1 MSEIPNLSRRLH
13 EIETRPAVVIADNT
27 SIFDAAKD
35 LEKVG
40 SEAIFVRL
48 PGRYSIVTKNDFARM
63 TRKNI
68 SPSTSISNAIGEK
81 MLIAG
86 TPNESV
92 TDAIVRMLSNSIKHL
107 PIISAEGRLLSYVTI
122 NDVSK
127 ERDFILGNMCS
138 YNLLERQGRKIEEPM
153 PTGTI
158 QQAENCE
165 CAILIF
171 EASDELG
178 RIIDKI
184 TGGYGYSH
192 IAIDCC
198 EVEKETGKR
207 LMIEATSNGV
217 ERSYQDR
224 YGSRAV
230 ERVPLLGI
238 DCKKFCDSVKSKI
251 GQQYDITEAITLG
264 LVDADDKQ
272 ICSGLAKNG
281 LKDAGS
287 SIIEEI
293 IRRRGSLGKNS
304 VIVHPDG
311 KVFISPNGFAEFFGV
326 PRRGGP
332 SGTEL
337 VPDLSQLG
345 SILEKFRCKSQTAC
359 YRIEIRA
366 ENIQIT
372 NIKQDAQIPLG
383 CLLITD
389 SAIKNGAA
397 EKIKE
402 RVNTDLGQDCP
413 VGCGCLSMPFGPIT
427 LAHYREHKKLMF
439 EHITGLYNLCEVEFD
454 IDFDIVAK
462 GFLGI
467 CIRSD

>member
-1 MSEIPNLSRRLH
+1 MSEIPNLSRKLH
-13 EIETRPAVVIADNT
+13 EIEARPAVVVADNVT
-27 SIFDAAKD
+27 ISDAAVA
-35 LEKVG
+35 LEKAG
-40 SEAIFVRL
+40 SEAVFVRL
-48 PGRYSIVTKNDFARM
+48 PGGYSIVTKNDFARM
-63 TRKNI
+63 ARKNI
-68 SPSTSISNAIGEK
+68 DPSTSISKAIGEK

-86 TPNESV
+86 ALSDSV
-92 TDAIVRMLSNSIKHL
+92 TDAVVKMLSNSVKHL
-107 PIISAEGRLLSYVTI
+107 PIIAEGRLLSYITI
-122 NDVSK
+122 NDVAK

-138 YNLLERQGRKIEEPM
+138 YNLLERRGQEIEEPM

-158 QQAENCE
+158 QQVENCE

-192 IAIDCC
+192 VAIDCC

-207 LMIEATSNGV
+207 LMIEATSHGV

-230 ERVPLLGI
+230 ERVPLRGV

-293 IRRRGSLGKNS
+293 IRRSGSLGKNS
-304 VIVHPDG
+304 VIVYPDG
-311 KVFISPNGFAEFFGV
+311 KIFISPNGFAEFFGV

-332 SGTEL
+332 AGTEL
-337 VPDLSQLG
+337 VPDLSRLG

-372 NIKQDAQIPLG
+372 NITQDAQVPLG

-397 EKIKE
+397 EKIRE